1 MTKTYDRNTV
11 MATRRHILAAAA
23 ALGGTALTA
32 PILAAFAQDK
42 PLKFAFANV
51 TEAGELFKQLGDG
64 FVDVAQKAGIT
75 VSRYDNKFDG
85 VTATNN
91 ARLMVQEQPD
101 VIFEYN
107 AVEGIGPALRR
118 TFEQANIPFVAI
130 NVPVPGGH
138 WFNLVN
144 KDLGIEAADTVVGFA
159 KEKGWTAD
167 DTTVLIVQASASGVE
182 VNDCVRYFY
191 VRAAELMGFPQ
202 VDPEAISATTT
213 VISPAGVQVDGKAT
227 LEDSYTSVKNVLQTI
242 PADRNLLLFTVND
255 DSAVGAWRAV
265 QESGRGEKTLI
276 GGLGGSIAAL
286 KELRENPQWVAEGSI
301 FIANWGVYLVAMGIA
316 ITQSVTPPALTKSPQ
331 AVITKADVDKF
342 YDAAGTAI
350 LLPPLVEENR
360 YLADTGILQKYA
372 KIEGL

>member
-1 MTKTYDRNTV
+1 MSKTYDRDTI

-51 TEAGELFKQLGDG
+51 TEAGELFKQFGDG
-64 FVDVAQKAGIT
+64 FADVAQKAGIQF
-75 VSRYDNKFDG
+75 SRYDNKFDG
-85 VTATNN
+85 VAATNN

-107 AVEGIGPALRR
+107 AVEGIGPALQR
-118 TFEQANIPFVAI
+118 TFEQAGIPFVAI

-144 KDLGIEAADTVVGFA
+144 KDIGIEAADKVVGIA

-167 DTTVLIVQASASGVE
+167 NTTVLIAQSAASGVE

-191 VRAAELMGFPQ
+191 VRAAELMGLPQ
-202 VDPEAISATTT
+202 VAPEAITATTT

-227 LEDSYTSVKNVLQTI
+227 LEDSYTGIKNVLQTI
-242 PADRNLLLFTVND
+242 PAERNLLLFTVND

-265 QESGRGEKTLI
+265 EESGRGGNTLI
-276 GGLGGSIAAL
+276 SGLGGSLAAL

-316 ITQSVTPPALTKSPQ
+316 ITQGVTPPPLTKTPQ
-331 AVITKADVDKF
+331 AVLTKADVDKF
-342 YDAAGTAI
+342 YDAAGNAI
-350 LLPPLVEENR
+350 LLPPLVDENR